1 MYKFSESNI
10 KGMGTFATE
19 DISVG
24 SRVSLYYSFLGY
36 SSVIYA
42 VGRRYQRTDF
52 CRFTNHSASPNVELV
67 EDVDGNFN
75 AYCIKP
81 IRNNEE
87 ILINYSS
94 SAAKMRSR
102 VEPFGEIISEVLR
115 CTPGYENMI
124 IPPDNT
130 NMGADLFEEAYN
142 LARRDRHAKFF
153 AEIADE

>member
-1 MYKFSESNI
+1 MYKFAESNI
-10 KGMGTFATE
+10 QGMGTFATE

-24 SRVSLYYSFLGY
+24 SRVALFYSFVGY
-36 SSVIYA
+36 SSIIYA

-67 EDVDGNFN
+67 EDDDGGFS

-94 SAAKMRSR
+94 TATKIHPMIH
-102 VEPFGEIISEVLR
+102 PFGEIISEVLR
-115 CTPGYENMI
+115 CTPGYEKMI

-130 NMGADLFEEAYN
+130 DMGADLYEEADN
-142 LARRDRHAKFF
+142 LVRRDRYAKFF